1 MSFCKASRDQYHLT
15 GSDDPSAPDY
25 VKPQMPPPAR
35 SQRDAARAAREM
47 AQRGGYG
54 KLGLPK
60 VPLKIE
66 KPRYRTSTIA
76 RDMFSVNGA
85 FPAAEPGDRSMA
97 DHPLMRFERLGSLKP
112 TGRFR
117 GDDGELAK
125 ITSMPYNSEE
135 SMQERRVAVRC
146 GKAAQETNSGIGSS
160 IIGGQNTD

>member
-1 MSFCKASRDQYHLT
+1 MSTTAVSTCESDCLTEAAATYTTRSSAKRVQSATKCPASYPLADEILDQNPQYLSKGPLHDLT
-15 GSDDPSAPDY
+15 
-25 VKPQMPPPAR
+25 
-35 SQRDAARAAREM
+35 E
-47 AQRGGYG
+47 
-54 KLGLPK
+54 
-60 VPLKIE
+60 E

-125 ITSMPYNSEE
+125 ITSTPYNSEE